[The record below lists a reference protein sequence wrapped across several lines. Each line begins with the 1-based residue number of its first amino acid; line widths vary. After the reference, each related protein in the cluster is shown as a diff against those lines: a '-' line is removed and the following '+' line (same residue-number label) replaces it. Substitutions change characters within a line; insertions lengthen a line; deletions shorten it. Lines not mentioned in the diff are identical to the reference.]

1 MIRILSLYFLFL
13 LWATSSFAQDSSL
26 VETDSASNA
35 FILNHKPLSAKELN
49 AFKLE
54 RSAQL
59 AYGDRVQTYLS
70 DDKTFSLTKKA
81 VGPAVSKRARVY
93 LEWIFYS
100 FAALFLLLG
109 LIRNFWREYF
119 DKVFLVY
126 FNQGFILRQKKD
138 AMMMW
143 SLPSFLLNILFVLSA
158 GFFVFFGRGSNYS
171 LTGMDRWQVMSFI
184 MLIVAFVYIFKYFFL
199 QFLGWIFNQKD
210 VFEQYSF
217 MVFLNNKIVGVLML
231 VASFVMAFSGK
242 GSYGEIFNVVLY
254 LIGLL
259 FLIRIIN
266 AFRIF
271 SLQTKAGIFN
281 ILLAFISV
289 EILPTAMLVKF
300 AFQSIFLL
308 TGGAL

>member
-1 MIRILSLYFLFL
+1 
-13 LWATSSFAQDSSL
+13 
-26 VETDSASNA
+26 
-35 FILNHKPLSAKELN
+35 
-49 AFKLE
+49 
-54 RSAQL
+54 
-59 AYGDRVQTYLS
+59 
-70 DDKTFSLTKKA
+70 
-81 VGPAVSKRARVY
+81 
-93 LEWIFYS
+93 
-100 FAALFLLLG
+100 
-109 LIRNFWREYF
+109 
-119 DKVFLVY
+119 
-126 FNQGFILRQKKD
+126 
-138 AMMMW
+138 
-143 SLPSFLLNILFVLSA
+143 
-158 GFFVFFGRGSNYS
+158 
-171 LTGMDRWQVMSFI
+171 MDRWQVMSFI
-184 MLIVAFVYIFKYFFL
+184 MLIVAVIYIFKYFFL

-242 GSYGEIFNVVLY
+242 RSYGEIFNVVLY

-300 AFQSIFLL
+300 AFQSMFLL